1 MNKKL
6 LTFISAGLIFLSL
19 SCKAKEPE
27 KNIISIPIENREIP
41 YTYDRNKYQNK
52 TELSFEEMMQDLDT
66 YIYLIESSYAGYEDA
81 LSRGMDVKEIK
92 NQFQNKYNKDG
103 KIPTEDF
110 YLALHSA
117 FSPYIQDGHAQ
128 LSYNENYNG
137 YIVEQQI
144 FFSDIYVKKMD
155 SSYLVINE
163 NQLKIPVD
171 AKFNDDEKYLFYY
184 PAKGEGTYRIGCLQA
199 ENNDS
204 FRIKFDN
211 QEFSLPVKKVESV
224 DEPCLYFVR
233 STDKTA
239 YVKYNRCD
247 FRNDTELSYQYAFSN
262 SAKDYKDK
270 DFLIVDLRGN
280 YGGDNSYLMKFLA
293 ELYNQR
299 FDLDDLPST
308 GSREIYSYAN
318 IQAFRYFIY
327 AWADVN
333 NPEVKRV
340 LKELNKYEKIIKK
353 KPQKIIQ
360 TENKKSVSLNN
371 PEFKGKL
378 ILLTDK
384 TVASSG
390 EDFVLYSD
398 LVFENKV
405 IQIGQNTSGC
415 LFYGNICDY
424 YLPNSGIKCRL
435 SLSDFSFSAKANK
448 RFHGEGNGLYP
459 DYWSTNEDLND
470 SILFVTQDQQ
480 MYEVLKD
487 VL

>member
-6 LTFISAGLIFLSL
+6 LTFISVGLVFLSL

-27 KNIISIPIENREIP
+27 KNLTSILIENREIP
-41 YTYDRNKYQNK
+41 YTYDENKYQNK
-52 TELSFEEMMQDLDT
+52 TELSFEEMIEDLDS
-66 YIYLIESSYAGYEDA
+66 YIYLLESSYAGYEDV
-81 LSRGMDVKEIK
+81 LSRGMDANEIK
-92 NQFQNKYNKDG
+92 NQFQRKYNKEE
-103 KIPTEDF
+103 KIKIEDF
-110 YLALHSA
+110 YLALYSA
-117 FSPYIQDGHAQ
+117 FLPYVQDSHAN
-128 LSYNENYNG
+128 LTYNGNYNAFIEK
-137 YIVEQQI
+137 YQL
-144 FFSDIYVKKMD
+144 FFSDVFVQKKD
-155 SSYLVINE
+155 SSYYVLAG
-163 NQLKIPVD
+163 NQKKIPAG

-239 YVKYNRCD
+239 YIKYNRCD
-247 FRNDTELSYQYAFSN
+247 FENDTELSYQHEFSN

-280 YGGDNSYLMKFLA
+280 YGGDNYYLMKFLA
-293 ELYNQR
+293 ELYNQK
-299 FDLDDLPST
+299 FELNDLPSA
-308 GSREIYSYAN
+308 GSRDIYSYAN
-318 IQAFRYFIY
+318 IQAFRYLIY
-327 AWADVN
+327 ALTDVN
-333 NPEVKRV
+333 NPEIKNI
-340 LKELNKYEKIIKK
+340 LKDLSKYEKTINK
-353 KPQKIIQ
+353 KPQKIIESQ
-360 TENKKSVSLNN
+360 NQKSVSLDN
-371 PEFKGKL
+371 PEFKGKI

-384 TVASSG
+384 NVASSG

-398 LVFENKV
+398 LIFANKV